1 MKKQIT
7 LFLFMMLVMTVLFLK
22 RMSAVDARQ
31 PRQVKSNV
39 NRENHSGFL
48 ENWNNTISK
57 TRKSMSKYQRKP
69 L

>member
-22 RMSAVDARQ
+22 RMSAVDASQR
-31 PRQVKSNV
+31 RQVKPTV
-39 NRENHSGFL
+39 NHENQSGFL

-57 TRKSMSKYQRKP
+57 TRKSID
-69 L
+69 

>member
-7 LFLFMMLVMTVLFLK
+7 LFIFMMLVMTVLFLK

-31 PRQVKSNV
+31 PRQVKPNA
-39 NRENHSGFL
+39 NLENQSGFL

-57 TRKSMSKYQRKP
+57 TRKSMSKDQR
-69 L
+69 